1 MDPHPQETI
10 EVNLAPGEPLT
21 GLRRSL
27 LWHLK
32 SGALRMHEEDAS
44 GQTTLVGVALP
55 GDLVGVE
62 CLVGEPPTA
71 TLRALTPCRL
81 QCVNMGTTRELPGL
95 LTQALQQ
102 SRRHCRDNMRLR
114 FGPVAQRIKC
124 LLLMLSEQPP
134 ANGSDADAE
143 LTPCPLPSLRD
154 MAAVVDS
161 APETVSRVIGSL
173 RRLELLHDRKPSSV
187 SFNRLDLGQL
197 KPLPGMTSS
206 HVSVNRAPV
215 RPD

>member
-1 MDPHPQETI
+1 M
-10 EVNLAPGEPLT
+10 
-21 GLRRSL
+21 
-27 LWHLK
+27 LWRLQ

-62 CLVGEPPTA
+62 SLVGENPTN
-71 TLRALTPCRL
+71 TLRALTASRL
-81 QCVNMGTTRELPGL
+81 QCVTMGTQRELPGL

-102 SRRHCRDNMRLR
+102 SRRQCRDNMRLR
-114 FGPVAQRIKC
+114 FGPVAERIKC
-124 LLLMLSEQPP
+124 LLLMLSETPL
-134 ANGSDADAE
+134 ADGREAAADVK
-143 LTPCPLPSLRD
+143 PCPLPSLRD

-173 RRLELLHDRKPSSV
+173 RRLDVLHDRKPSSV

-197 KPLPGMTSS
+197 KTLPGMTSS
-206 HVSVNRAPV
+206 HMPVNRGTVRAPV
-215 RPD
+215 